1 MKSFYYK
8 LAFLLGF
15 VVVLFLIFETRS
27 DSISFNAKA
36 ESNFT
41 NEAIVNSV
49 VNQNYMNTALN
60 NSINHVIIVIME
72 NKGYTQVI
80 GSSDAPYQNELAKK
94 YASASKYYGVYPDS
108 LPNYL
113 SIIAGYPY
121 LTKDKDPGTMAP
133 LKEPTIVNLLES
145 KRPHLEG
152 IFRRHAGRLSS

>member
-94 YASASKYYGVYPDS
+94 YASASK
-108 LPNYL
+108 
-113 SIIAGYPY
+113 
-121 LTKDKDPGTMAP
+121 
-133 LKEPTIVNLLES
+133 
-145 KRPHLEG
+145 
-152 IFRRHAGRLSS
+152 